1 MGGKKIRVHS
11 RISNELPPE
20 IRRKVDRMLVE
31 GYTYDEIAAWLKER
45 GFDISR
51 SGIGRYGKGF
61 LASYQKL
68 RVIEDKSK
76 TLVSEAGEGMILE
89 EAASKIFAQMI
100 IEAQLSGELDI
111 KELPRII
118 SDFAKLQ
125 ASVVLRERLKQDFG
139 QRAKNAAADVVKIA
153 KSKGLTD
160 ATAEQIRKKILG
172 IGQ

>member
-11 RISNELPPE
+11 RISSELPPE
-20 IRRKVDRMLVE
+20 IRREVDRMLVE
-31 GYTYDEIAAWLKER
+31 GYTYDEIEAWLK
-45 GFDISR
+45 GKGHDISR

-61 LASYQKL
+61 LASYQRL
-68 RVIEDKSK
+68 RVIEDKSR

-125 ASVVLRERLKQDFG
+125 GSVVLRERLKHDFSERVT
-139 QRAKNAAADVVKIA
+139 RAADDVVKIA

-160 ATAEQIRKKILG
+160 AAAKEIRDKILG
-172 IGQ
+172 IV